1 MEVFEKAWPYYLYLG
16 MSYHDFWNND
26 PCLVIAYREA
36 YEIRVRHEN
45 MLAWVQG
52 QYVKAAIADLVPLI
66 NPFSKK
72 HKDMGKYPKK
82 PYAITKK
89 MQEEDDIEEM
99 YEFAR
104 KLSGWGDQVEKNIE
118 NNKGGG

>member
-16 MSYHDFWNND
+16 MSYYDFWDND